1 MAYIGKSPAAAA
13 LTSSDVADGIISNAK
28 LAQDII
34 SADTALG
41 AEPADTDE
49 FLVSDAGTLKRMDY
63 SYIKGGDLTP
73 AFSAYNNGATVLS
86 DAALTTIKFDTENFD
101 TDSAFNTTN
110 YTFTVPS
117 GEGGKYYF
125 SVRAE
130 VENGANNRYD
140 NFYVRLRK
148 NGSSTIK
155 ETHYYPGNGSPRTFT
170 WELNCTATLAA
181 ADAITVGI
189 YMDFNAGAPQV
200 QGSATS
206 SEFAGFKILGA

>member
-1 MAYIGKSPAAAA
+1 MGS
-13 LTSSDVADGIISNAK
+13 IIKVNEYK
-28 LAQDII
+28 DFGNNDII
-34 SADTALG
+34 TSDGAGVLTLSSGMNTAV
-41 AEPADTDE
+41 A
-49 FLVSDAGTLKRMDY
+49 AGTNM
-63 SYIKGGDLTP
+63 TP
-73 AFSAYNNGATVLS
+73 AFSAYNNAATVLS
-86 DAALTTIKFDTENFD
+86 DASLTTIKFDTENFD
-101 TDSAFNTTN
+101 TDSAFDTSN

-117 GEGGKYYF
+117 GEGGEYYF

-130 VENGANNRYD
+130 VENGAIDRYD

-189 YMDFNAGAPQV
+189 YMDFSAGAPQV
-200 QGSATS
+200 QGSAAS